1 MIFQK
6 QATEPQR
13 LSELVKLN
21 SDIFFYLSFLFF
33 NYLDLSKDVSMILLQ
48 AMPPGVNMDMGKGYD
63 NNDRLCR
70 SSLSQCLMW

>member
-1 MIFQK
+1 MISQK

-33 NYLDLSKDVSMILLQ
+33 DHLDLSKDVSMISFVTKYNRTIKYVTCFVL
-48 AMPPGVNMDMGKGYD
+48 VTISHRKIIK
-63 NNDRLCR
+63 RI
-70 SSLSQCLMW
+70 